1 MPDATPP
8 PPSPKDRYPVER
20 SGTATMRPRARLI
33 SLIGEDLI
41 SDEPVAVVELVK
53 NAYDADAGRVTIR
66 FEGADPDAP
75 ERVVVEDDGDGMK
88 LDTVLGA
95 WFEPGTVAKRV
106 RKTSDR
112 GRVYQGAK
120 GIGRFAA
127 ARLAELL
134 FMETVA
140 RGEPEGTVALV
151 DWGAFDEDSYLD
163 AVTVDYEVR
172 SIEDLDHGTRLTLET
187 LRKAWDDDDYE
198 ALHSRLS
205 RLISPFEDVKDFE
218 IEMDVPARPELS
230 GPVEPPGVVLR
241 PIYSLEGRL
250 SQEGRFTGTFKH
262 EGEVVR
268 TFEGEKLGKEGEGP
282 LCGPFQVEIRV
293 WDRDRD
299 SLQPIA
305 ERHDQTITDVRKV
318 LNNYSGVSIYRD
330 GFRVYPYGQKG
341 NDWLGLDNRSRQNPS
356 MHLANNQVIAAVQI
370 SRESNPELRDRSTRE
385 GMVFNA
391 EHRSLEVWFKEI
403 LALLERERYE
413 LRPRQDA
420 DTIVDPIFEVFDI
433 GGTFD
438 FAQEELGRDHPVTK
452 EISETQKR
460 LREGVERVQNVYSR
474 LLMSAG
480 LGHMVDIVIHEIGA
494 PLGKINRK
502 LLQIE
507 KRLSTRLSKEDLDA
521 VSPLFQEVQTWLE
534 QIHALRGRLDP
545 QTPDKRGKATS
556 FLVED
561 EVTDTFDLFRAL
573 LTKQGIETT
582 VDVVGGPIRV
592 QMSRAVIGQ
601 VLANLTDNSI
611 YWISK
616 SKGAGNGGHI
626 HVAIEPSPGGFRL
639 RFSDDG
645 PGVEP
650 RDVPHIFD
658 SYFTRKSGGAGL
670 GLYIARLVVEPY
682 GKVAYRD
689 DCALPGACI
698 EVTFEKSVGR
708 TNQT

>member
-1 MPDATPP
+1 MSDTTPTPAT
-8 PPSPKDRYPVER
+8 PKDRYPVER

-53 NAYDADAGRVTIR
+53 NAYDADADRVTIR

-75 ERVVVEDDGDGMK
+75 ERVVVEDDGDGMS

-95 WFEPGTVAKRV
+95 WFEPGTVAKQV
-106 RKTSDR
+106 RKSSDR

-127 ARLAELL
+127 ARLAGLL

-140 RGEPEGTVALV
+140 RDETEGTVALV

-172 SIEDLDHGTRLTLET
+172 PVGDLDHGTRLTLET
-187 LRKAWDDDDYE
+187 LRKTWDADDYE

-218 IEMDVPARPELS
+218 IELDVPAQPELS
-230 GPVEPPGVVLR
+230 GSVEPPGVVLR
-241 PIYSLEGRL
+241 PIYALGGRL
-250 SQEGRFTGTFKH
+250 DEKGRFTGAFKH
-262 EGEVVR
+262 QGETVR
-268 TFEGEKLGKEGEGP
+268 EFVGEKLGKEGEGP
-282 LCGPFQVEIRV
+282 ACGPFQVEVRV

-305 ERHDQTITDVRKV
+305 DRHDQTITDVRKV
-318 LNNYSGVSIYRD
+318 LNNYSGVSLYRD

-370 SRESNPELRDRSTRE
+370 SREANPELRDRSTRE
-385 GMVFNA
+385 GMVLNA
-391 EHRSLEVWFKEI
+391 EHRALEAWFKEV

-420 DTIVDPIFEVFDI
+420 DTLVDPIFEVFDI

-502 LLQIE
+502 LTVLE
-507 KRLSTRLSKEDLDA
+507 KRLGDRLSEADLKA
-521 VSPLFQEVQTWLE
+521 VAPVMQDIKTWLE

-545 QTPDKRGKATS
+545 QTPDKRGRATS
-556 FLVED
+556 FNVED
-561 EVTDTFDLFRAL
+561 EVRDTFELFDAL
-573 LTKQGIETT
+573 LTKQKIEAEIEAP
-582 VDVVGGPIRV
+582 DGPIQVR
-592 QMSRAVIGQ
+592 MSRAVLGQ

-611 YWISK
+611 YWIRESR
-616 SKGAGNGGHI
+616 GAGGGGRI
-626 HVAIEPSPGGFRL
+626 HVRVEPLDNGFRL
-639 RFSDDG
+639 LFSDDG
-645 PGVEP
+645 PGVEE
-650 RDVPHIFD
+650 RDRSLIFD
-658 SYFTRKSGGAGL
+658 SYFTRKANGIGL

-682 GKVAYRD
+682 GKITYRED
-689 DCALPGACI
+689 GALPGACF
-698 EVTFEKSVGR
+698 EVSFEKSVGR
-708 TNQT
+708 

>member
-1 MPDATPP
+1 MSDTTQPT
-8 PPSPKDRYPVER
+8 PSPKDRYPVER

-53 NAYDADAGRVTIR
+53 NAYDADADRVTIR
-66 FEGADPDAP
+66 FEGANPDAP
-75 ERVVVEDDGDGMK
+75 ERVVVEDDGDGMT
-88 LDTVLGA
+88 LGTVLGA

-106 RKTSDR
+106 RKSSGR

-140 RGEPEGTVALV
+140 RGEAEGTAALV

-172 SIEDLDHGTRLTLET
+172 PIGDLGHGTRLTLET

-218 IEMDVPARPELS
+218 IELDVPARPEFS
-230 GPVEPPGVVLR
+230 GPVAPPAIVLK
-241 PIYSLEGRL
+241 PIYALEGRL
-250 SQEGRFTGTFKH
+250 DEGGRFTGVFRH
-262 EGEVVR
+262 QGEAVR
-268 TFEGEKLGKEGEGP
+268 EFEAEKLGQEGEGP

-299 SLQPIA
+299 SLLPIA
-305 ERHDQTITDVRKV
+305 ERHDQTITDVRRV
-318 LNNYSGVSIYRD
+318 LNNYSGVSLYRD

-370 SRESNPELRDRSTRE
+370 SRDANPELRDRSTRE
-385 GMVFNA
+385 GMVLNA
-391 EHRSLEVWFKEI
+391 EHASLEAWFKEV

-413 LRPRQDA
+413 IRPRQDK
-420 DTIVDPIFEVFDI
+420 DTLVDPIFEVFDI

-452 EISETQKR
+452 EISETQRR

-502 LLQIE
+502 LTVLE
-507 KRLSTRLSKEDLDA
+507 KRLGDRLSAADLKA
-521 VSPLFQEVQTWLE
+521 VAPVVQDIKTWLE

-545 QTPDKRGKATS
+545 QTPDKRGRATS
-556 FLVED
+556 FNVED
-561 EVTDTFDLFRAL
+561 EVRDTFELFDAL
-573 LTKQGIETT
+573 LTKQKIETEIE
-582 VDVVGGPIRV
+582 VPDGPV
-592 QMSRAVIGQ
+592 QVRMSRAVLGQ

-611 YWISK
+611 YWIRESR
-616 SKGAGNGGHI
+616 GAANGGRI
-626 HVAIEPSPGGFRL
+626 HVRVEPLDNGFRL
-639 RFSDDG
+639 LFSDDG
-645 PGVEP
+645 PGVEE
-650 RDVPHIFD
+650 RDRPLIFD
-658 SYFTRKSGGAGL
+658 SYFTRKANGIGL

-682 GKVAYRD
+682 GKITYQED
-689 DCALPGACI
+689 GALSGACF

-708 TNQT
+708 

>member
-1 MPDATPP
+1 
-8 PPSPKDRYPVER
+8 
-20 SGTATMRPRARLI
+20 MRPRARLI

-53 NAYDADAGRVTIR
+53 NAYDADADRVTIR
-66 FEGADPDAP
+66 FEGDDPDAP
-75 ERVVVEDDGDGMK
+75 ERVVVEDDGDGMTIK
-88 LDTVLGA
+88 TVLGA

-106 RKTSDR
+106 RKSSDR

-140 RGEPEGTVALV
+140 RGDNEGTVALV
-151 DWGAFDEDSYLD
+151 DWGDFDEDSYLD

-172 SIEDLDHGTRLTLET
+172 PIGDLDHGTRLTLET
-187 LRKAWDDDDYE
+187 LRKGWDDDDYE

-205 RLISPFEDVKDFE
+205 RLISPFEDVSDFE
-218 IEMDVPARPELS
+218 IELDIPAHPEFS
-230 GPVEPPGVVLR
+230 GPVEPPEVVLQ
-241 PIYSLEGRL
+241 PIYLLEGRL
-250 SQEGRFTGTFKH
+250 SKKGRFTGVVKH
-262 EGEVVR
+262 DGKVVR
-268 TFEGEKLGKEGEGP
+268 TFEKLKLGKKDERP
-282 LCGPFQVEIRV
+282 LSGPFQVEIRA

-305 ERHDQTITDVRKV
+305 ERYSQTVTEIRKV

-330 GFRVYPYGQKG
+330 GFRVYPYGQTG

-356 MHLANNQVIAAVQI
+356 MHLANNQVIAAVRI
-370 SRESNPELRDRSTRE
+370 SRKGNPGLRDRSTRE
-385 GMVFNA
+385 GMVLNA
-391 EHRSLEVWFKEI
+391 EHAALEKWFKEV
-403 LALLERERYE
+403 LSLLERERYE
-413 LRPRQDA
+413 IRPRQDA

-433 GGTFD
+433 KGTFD

-502 LLQIE
+502 LTLLE
-507 KRLSTRLSKEDLDA
+507 KRLGDRLSDA
-521 VSPLFQEVQTWLE
+521 DQKAVLPLVQDIKTWLE

-545 QTPDKRGKATS
+545 QTPDKRGRATS
-556 FLVED
+556 FNVED
-561 EVTDTFDLFRAL
+561 EVRDTFELFDAL
-573 LTKQGIETT
+573 LTKQKIDAEIE
-582 VDVVGGPIRV
+582 VVGGPTQVR
-592 QMSRAVIGQ
+592 MSRAVLGQ

-611 YWISK
+611 YWIRE
-616 SKGAGNGGHI
+616 SKGSGGGGRI
-626 HVAIEPSPGGFRL
+626 HVRVEPLDHGFRIL
-639 RFSDDG
+639 FSDDG
-645 PGVEP
+645 PGVEE
-650 RDVPHIFD
+650 RDRPLIFD
-658 SYFTRKSGGAGL
+658 SYFTRKANGIGL

-682 GKVAYRD
+682 GKISYRE
-689 DCALPGACI
+689 DCALPGACF
-698 EVTFEKSVGR
+698 EVSFEKSVGR
-708 TNQT
+708 

>member
-1 MPDATPP
+1 MPDTAATPA
-8 PPSPKDRYPVER
+8 SPKDLYPVER

-53 NAYDADAGRVTIR
+53 NAYDADADRVTIR
-66 FEGADPDAP
+66 FEGTDPDAP
-75 ERVVVEDDGDGMK
+75 ERVVVEDDGDGMP

-106 RKTSDR
+106 RKSSDR

-127 ARLAELL
+127 ARLAGLL

-140 RGEPEGTVALV
+140 RGEAEGTVALV

-172 SIEDLDHGTRLTLET
+172 PIGDLGHGTRLTLET
-187 LRKAWDDDDYE
+187 LRKAWDADDYE

-218 IEMDVPARPELS
+218 IELDVPAHPELS

-241 PIYSLEGRL
+241 PIYALEGRL
-250 SQEGRFTGTFKH
+250 DEKGRFTGAFKH
-262 EGEVVR
+262 QGETVR
-268 TFEGEKLGKEGEGP
+268 EFEGEKLGKEGEGP
-282 LCGPFQVEIRV
+282 ACGPFQVEVRV

-305 ERHDQTITDVRKV
+305 DRHDQTITDVRKV
-318 LNNYSGVSIYRD
+318 LNNYSGVSLYRD

-370 SRESNPELRDRSTRE
+370 SREANPELRDRSTRE
-385 GMVFNA
+385 GMVLNA
-391 EHRSLEVWFKEI
+391 EHRALEAWFKEV

-420 DTIVDPIFEVFDI
+420 DTLVDPIFEVFDI

-502 LLQIE
+502 LTVLE
-507 KRLSTRLSKEDLDA
+507 KRLGDRLSEADLKA
-521 VSPLFQEVQTWLE
+521 VAPVMQDIRTWLE

-545 QTPDKRGKATS
+545 QTPDKRGRATS
-556 FLVED
+556 FNVED
-561 EVTDTFDLFRAL
+561 EVRDTFELFDAL
-573 LTKQGIETT
+573 LTKQKIEAEIEAP
-582 VDVVGGPIRV
+582 DGPIQVR
-592 QMSRAVIGQ
+592 MSRAVLGQ

-611 YWISK
+611 YWIRESR
-616 SKGAGNGGHI
+616 GAAGGGRI
-626 HVAIEPSPGGFRL
+626 HVRVEPLDNGFRL
-639 RFSDDG
+639 LFSDDG
-645 PGVEP
+645 PGVEE
-650 RDVPHIFD
+650 RDRSLIFD
-658 SYFTRKSGGAGL
+658 SYFTRKANGIGL

-682 GKVAYRD
+682 GKITYRED
-689 DCALPGACI
+689 GALPGACF
-698 EVTFEKSVGR
+698 EVSFEKSVGR
-708 TNQT
+708 